1 MKQKLNAWIVAC
13 LVGCLCLSTAYA
25 VDNAL
30 DQQIAT
36 LKKQLEELLRQESE
50 AEFKAQPYIFEDW
63 DNYAKQ
69 LEIAEKKEVEARKIR
84 GELQKLVKIRQE
96 KAKNEQ

>member
-1 MKQKLNAWIVAC
+1 MRQKINVWMVAC
-13 LVGCLCLSTAYA
+13 LVSCFCLSTAYA
-25 VDNAL
+25 DNDL

-36 LKKQLEELLRQESE
+36 LKKQLEELLRQEAE
-50 AEFKAQPYIFEDW
+50 AEFKAQPFIFEDW